1 MLYNWFNPTAIKVT
15 NIQVDRIE
23 AAVCKLASLFAGG
36 EAAEADGAVAVDPE
50 ALAAAAETEGV
61 GMIIE
66 VEVAVA
72 TGTEPDPEVEVELVL
87 QTAFF

>member
-50 ALAAAAETEGV
+50 ALAAAETEGV